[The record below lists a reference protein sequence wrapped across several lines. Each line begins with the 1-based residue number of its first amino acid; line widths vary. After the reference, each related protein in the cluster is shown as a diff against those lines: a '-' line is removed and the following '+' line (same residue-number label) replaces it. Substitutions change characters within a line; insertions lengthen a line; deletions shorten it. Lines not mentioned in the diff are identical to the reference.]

1 MPNFV
6 DWQTQQQP
14 VQAQHFIRSKDTQNA
29 DEFLLELSCVENGV
43 GFIHNAIRPR
53 DDNDNG
59 EHTDIGEPLDDPL
72 QVIPAS
78 QASDSEAE
86 LWTNAHPIY
95 SHNSVADIP
104 TTVPFPEPL
113 SPPMILDFALSL
125 SQTPEEEHVVT
136 ASTQLDTKTLQEDRA
151 SVTSPTRTAPDHVNI
166 AGILTTLPFPEPLSP
181 PTISNFLSSPLQIF
195 DERHAATESAQLR
208 AKTAQE
214 EHPVVASSK
223 VPLQTAQG
231 QHASAPRNLPP
242 ADTMEQQG
250 NSGISA
256 HTPLSDQQS
265 KYTMKKSY
273 PLRERTFQQ
282 RKPYTADKQQH
293 ARFIGSRIGSSRSSG
308 PLTREDL
315 AILNHQDDEEDS
327 DYEEQGPQP
336 SEATPHVERRH
347 PPKKTSDMPRDI
359 VGMDL
364 WQHDLDDDELPTV
377 EQLRLQFRSGERS
390 YSQEPNMQVRT
401 PAFPPVRIPTSLSAK
416 ARRKFERMAQQT
428 VEPLEPVD
436 VEPQMPYSPHR
447 QPNVNRRLVRKYG
460 THKQSISAPSTRTP
474 SPQASP
480 METIGEFD
488 LAMDDDIIQPLTSG
502 SSSEAGHTQPSAK
515 AAKRHR
521 QHVLPAVFFKRNMLP
536 DDAAALR
543 SMRSRISRS
552 ESPSEVANSD
562 DPEPVQLPHH
572 AKRRIAPTNH
582 HERGLE
588 DFIAQLAGERSASE
602 NESDVGVA
610 SDVSREVDHSFTDNR
625 NSITSSIRSA
635 SWRTRPTLKDTVAS
649 DHDMSSYKSYGHI
662 DYGLSADDMVYSESE
677 VQGLQRERSY
687 ENENWY
693 TQPASSAPS
702 KRSKNRGPASRGERL
717 DMIDRMIVRSSN
729 GTRKPNQQ
737 TIAPRSTKRRRISGS
752 LTSTKIRHSVYGPS
766 KATFPSNRLATSNH
780 YRGRRQSSAETD
792 TVEVEQ
798 EDPTIVSDGY
808 SDESSLDDFMDR
820 AERYNAGYN
829 DRNGNYIH
837 GTGDYDVDSDLTDS
851 ERAPLMIL
859 KRTDARRRLA
869 RVHSTPKR
877 NTSKPRYRALCHSK
891 VIPRTRIS
899 RPAQESTV
907 HQRRPR
913 VPQIKQRK
921 QATKARG
928 TMQSQ
933 LTSWYHQHPAQ
944 SRPQFVNK
952 PVFQPAA
959 RSRRLERDQEGVASS
974 RSNPS
979 PQEHPESVRQT
990 RIDDIPDEITMQDQ
1004 PWDDVNQDGLDS
1016 RLRHGSLPAPMP
1028 HLSIQPNN
1036 PIAAGIAVAQDTQ
1049 GSKGYFLRDTPIPN
1063 GLYFSRDTYIGR
1075 GMFSQLLKGISYKT
1089 MDYLMASRAEFQAVF
1104 FGRPFAPQW
1113 EDPSS
1118 LDSEWSC
1125 VVLELQQHFRNIM
1138 DSTRGFSMDNWR
1150 DGSHERSDVRA
1161 CLRALEDLTVLLME
1175 RITISSGAN
1184 QVAIWRSFLSKV
1196 IQPLI
1201 ALTDAST
1208 SYNDRSLVSV
1218 LTLWVRWALVTWI
1231 IAADCILPAELVE
1244 QTMVDSMIQSLLSQ
1258 LVESSDG
1265 RFFAQLAELQDVART
1280 SAGAIH
1286 SQDVLEVWVCL
1297 IRLLDHSAEIRFS
1310 QGFWMHFNLY
1320 VRQSWLKERTPVNL
1334 GEGPVVVDAWQDRAD
1349 HCMSLMQQLCRLHQF
1364 ERDGSS
1370 NANIRVKENWELVLW
1385 LLRNN
1390 WLEGTM
1396 QNSPEGERHL
1406 RRFLV
1411 FCHSR
1416 HQIWN
1421 WTPCIPAI
1429 VHVYR
1434 YFADRGFRDMPT
1446 ERGYRL
1452 PEFLKRMIATSNPVR
1467 MPTGPDDESLNP
1479 SSDLGSNM
1487 TLVDAV
1493 DDYDRC
1499 FEIFLKVL
1507 AKTIRWLVSAIFTH
1521 GQAQDLHA
1529 TPGMVSQGD
1538 LGDGTTS
1545 FQAPTYQ
1552 ALSKAE
1558 QIKVCMRFL
1567 SSISPAIVTTVSS
1580 SGPSE
1585 QSYSSL
1591 CNPCNLVLTVALLV
1605 PDSIRPSTVGQLRSL
1620 LNFEGSDNA
1629 ARRILLES
1637 VFYLGTVWQRGES
1650 HGMVGDNG
1658 RSIDKILD
1666 FFFGRIDSMCLELEA
1681 DLATMDS
1688 DASYVSRSKRQ
1699 APVAALIETTTGYII
1714 QLLNSERSSQPGQ
1727 PVQLSLSFLDKRLS
1741 RFFNPDVRYSPELRL
1756 QALGVVESFL
1766 ALRAHILKDLA
1777 QASKQLTSHTQGQTV
1792 EVNQAKDRDHNSKV
1806 LVDDGFSSFEYEHFA
1821 FDDSDLF
1828 ESSQTSEK
1836 KGSTTPVPTILGP
1849 GISTKTLST
1858 DAAISLPMD
1867 NDLAK
1872 IILSWIYPSLMRLLQ
1887 ARHQALQEEQS
1898 RPTFSV
1904 MPVPKQVEGRGFAA
1918 HPNSAGFAPS
1928 DHSVLTRPSNITSMS
1943 LQGVWRILGVYA
1955 DCSVILVD
1963 LSLMKMD
1970 EITSVFKREAWLSPW
1985 IQHWRLQD
1993 ELVWATRIA
2002 ECSPRMILAHEDIF
2016 LNIWFGSI
2024 SSPVHELTVQHR
2036 LLHAILNFSDSAEA
2050 EAAEHSGSNS
2060 ILSRYLF
2067 KDLPIAHLDY
2077 VNPYS
2082 QELNGFKENANV
2094 HRSLMNSNQDARLF
2108 QEFKEARLQLL
2119 AKVLSNI
2126 GEHYLV
2132 VRPAPGSDDQRL
2144 FYIAHS
2150 VKTRLQA
2157 YLGLLLNQVK
2167 KDYERLESRK
2177 MVKETLKHVELAH
2190 HIVGHVIQH
2199 CGLVMQNSQLTGPH
2213 DSVLNFLTSSRF
2225 FPQPRMDGVY
2235 IHQRIRGYAY
2245 LYQAG
2250 ERQFFRDL
2258 LQMVMTHLKLIPGH
2272 TGFRLDWRICSLDQ
2286 AAVATPGTHVSFGSE
2301 EETVLNMRL
2310 GLRVMDGGTA
2320 VYEVKPQPKVIDQ
2333 ANDRSLATARGMTGT
2348 IPRLFGMQ
2356 SEQGSAQGIFGAN
2369 GNLTGPSRK
2378 PPATDAGAQGT
2389 KTSIGTLFAN
2399 QVIKQK
2405 TPQHLSKEAL
2415 LTLTS
2420 SLRNVALEAESRKQW
2435 NAVVSSFRTMA
2446 FVSIFRPLLTA
2457 FLGPDGRRGYCAT
2470 SVSAAGGI
2478 TLGQS
2483 IQSSLPQRPSLM
2495 ALAVPTLQWLVSLV
2509 GALAS
2514 DIESLEKRSVETL
2527 AAGTRIPAPTE
2538 SPVLKAYEGFQKE
2551 TSLLFSSLLQC
2562 LVGALGLISTRWIEI
2577 IRVRLGEMALREN
2590 EAPDVERLSDD
2601 DKNAVKAVHLC
2612 GEVLQALRA
2621 IIKVARKIQTE
2632 HGDFYDRN
2640 ASWKEALL
2648 ELCQFAFDKSL
2659 NLMMAMGGPTI
2670 EHRFDEDEP
2679 MTADDSVMEP
2689 RFRSS
2694 VADSPFMET
2703 EWAAADRFPG
2713 SLDAVSLESSFLDFL
2728 SGHSHSAQ
2736 FEEQVARELSNLQTL
2751 QDWAGD
2757 IFSANADPAVAS
2769 FASGDASETRLKKH
2783 HKALWSFQS
2792 SFLDYCRSIS
2802 MLDPRFHRQ
2811 VQRALDVL
2819 LRPPSYSASNV
2830 LEPLFQRAQKWDSVW
2845 YQLVHIAPDPS
2856 HPRQPATSW
2865 VILRWCMSQEW
2876 RVFLAECGMAVPVPG
2891 APASVH
2897 APGVSMMR
2905 QDSEHMRPNI
2915 LCVDSIFV

>member
-14 VQAQHFIRSKDTQNA
+14 VQALHFIRSKATQNA

-43 GFIHNAIRPR
+43 GFVQNTIRPK
-53 DDNDNG
+53 DNNSSG
-59 EHTDIGEPLDDPL
+59 EHSDVPEPLDDL
-72 QVIPAS
+72 HQVIPAS

-86 LWTNAHPIY
+86 LWTNTCTTY
-95 SHNSVADIP
+95 SHDNVTDIP

-125 SQTPEEEHVVT
+125 SQTSEEAHVVT
-136 ASTQLDTKTLQEDRA
+136 APTQLDPKTFQGERT
-151 SVTSPTRTAPDHVNI
+151 SVTSPTRATCDHINVTDI
-166 AGILTTLPFPEPLSP
+166 PTTLLFPEPLSP
-181 PTISNFLSSPLQIF
+181 PTISNLLY
-195 DERHAATESAQLR
+195 EGHTTTESTQLR
-208 AKTAQE
+208 AETTREEHAAVAPSKVSLQSAQE
-214 EHPVVASSK
+214 
-223 VPLQTAQG
+223 
-231 QHASAPRNLPP
+231 QHASAPQSLPP
-242 ADTMEQQG
+242 ADTMEQQE
-250 NSGISA
+250 NSETSA
-256 HTPLSDQQS
+256 HTPFSDRQS
-265 KYTMKKSY
+265 KYTIKKSY

-293 ARFIGSRIGSSRSSG
+293 ARLIGSRIGSSRPLES
-308 PLTREDL
+308 LTREDL
-315 AILNHQDDEEDS
+315 AGLNHQDDEEDS

-336 SEATPHVERRH
+336 SEATPHVEKKH
-347 PPKKTSDMPRDI
+347 PPKKAPDTPRDI
-359 VGMDL
+359 VGLDL

-390 YSQEPNMQVRT
+390 HSQEPNMQPRK
-401 PAFPPVRIPTSLSAK
+401 PAFPPVRIPTSLSAR
-416 ARRKFERMAQQT
+416 ARRKFERMAHQT

-447 QPNVNRRLVRKYG
+447 QPNASRRLVKKYG
-460 THKQSISAPSTRTP
+460 THKQSISAPSARTP

-480 METIGEFD
+480 MEAIGEFD
-488 LAMDDDIIQPLTSG
+488 LALDDDIIQPLTSG
-502 SSSEAGHTQPSAK
+502 SSSEAAHTQPSAK

-543 SMRSRISRS
+543 SMRSRASRS
-552 ESPSEVANSD
+552 ESPSEVANID
-562 DPEPVQLPHH
+562 DSEPVQLPHH

-582 HERGLE
+582 SERGLE
-588 DFIAQLAGERSASE
+588 DFIAQLAQERSASE
-602 NESDVGVA
+602 SESDVGTA
-610 SDVSREVDHSFTDNR
+610 SDVSHEVSHGFTDNR
-625 NSITSSIRSA
+625 IAFTSIRSA
-635 SWRTRPTLKDTVAS
+635 PWRARPTLKDTAAI
-649 DHDMSSYKSYGHI
+649 DHDMSSYKSYGHS
-662 DYGLSADDMVYSESE
+662 DYSLSADDMVYSESE
-677 VQGLQRERSY
+677 VQGLQRERSH

-717 DMIDRMIVRSSN
+717 DMIDRMVVRSSN
-729 GTRKPNQQ
+729 GTRRPNQRS
-737 TIAPRSTKRRRISGS
+737 TTPRSIKRRRISGN

-766 KATFPSNRLATSNH
+766 KVTFPSNRLTTSNH
-780 YRGRRQSSAETD
+780 YRGQRQSSAETD

-798 EDPTIVSDGY
+798 EDPAIISGEY
-808 SDESSLDDFMDR
+808 SDHGSLDDFMDR
-820 AERYNAGYN
+820 ADRYNAGYH
-829 DRNGNYIH
+829 DRSEGSIH
-837 GTGDYDVDSDLTDS
+837 EASDHDVDSDHTDS
-851 ERAPLMIL
+851 ERTLMIL

-869 RVHSTPKR
+869 WVHSTPKR
-877 NTSKPRYRALCHSK
+877 KKGKPRYRTLCHSK
-891 VIPRTRIS
+891 VIPRNRKL

-907 HQRRPR
+907 HQQRSRT
-913 VPQIKQRK
+913 PQIKQRK
-921 QATKARG
+921 QAMKTRA
-928 TMQSQ
+928 TMQSH

-952 PVFQPAA
+952 PVFQPAV
-959 RSRRLERDQEGVASS
+959 RSRRPERDQEGVISA
-974 RSNPS
+974 RSNPN
-979 PQEHPESVRQT
+979 PQQHPESVRQMGVN
-990 RIDDIPDEITMQDQ
+990 DIPDEITMQDQ
-1004 PWDDVNQDGLDS
+1004 PWDDMDQDELDS
-1016 RLRHGSLPAPMP
+1016 KLRHESLPAPVP
-1028 HLSIQPNN
+1028 HLPTQPYN
-1036 PIAAGIAVAQDTQ
+1036 PIAPGIAIVQNIQ
-1049 GSKGYFLRDTPIPN
+1049 ESRGYLLRDTPIPN

-1075 GMFSQLLKGISYKT
+1075 GVFSQLLKGISYKT

-1113 EDPSS
+1113 GDQSS
-1118 LDSEWSC
+1118 IESEWSC
-1125 VVLELQQHFRNIM
+1125 VVLELERHFRNVM

-1175 RITISSGAN
+1175 RITVSSGDN
-1184 QVAIWRSFLSKV
+1184 QVAVWRSFLTKV
-1196 IQPLI
+1196 LQPLI
-1201 ALTDAST
+1201 ALTDVST
-1208 SYNDRSLVSV
+1208 IYSDRSPVSILV
-1218 LTLWVRWALVTWI
+1218 LWVRWALVTWT
-1231 IAADCILPAELVE
+1231 IAADCILPTELVE
-1244 QTMVDSMIQSLLSQ
+1244 QSMVDSTIQSLLSQ
-1258 LVESSDG
+1258 LVKSSDG
-1265 RFFAQLAELQDVART
+1265 KFFTQLAELQDVART

-1297 IRLLDHSAEIRFS
+1297 IRLLNHSAEIRFS

-1320 VRQSWLKERTPVNL
+1320 VRQSWLKERTPVNT
-1334 GEGPVVVDAWQDRAD
+1334 GEGP
-1349 HCMSLMQQLCRLHQF
+1349 
-1364 ERDGSS
+1364 G
-1370 NANIRVKENWELVLW
+1370 
-1385 LLRNN
+1385 
-1390 WLEGTM
+1390 
-1396 QNSPEGERHL
+1396 
-1406 RRFLV
+1406 
-1411 FCHSR
+1411 
-1416 HQIWN
+1416 IWN
-1421 WTPCIPAI
+1421 WTPCMPAI
-1429 VHVYR
+1429 VHIYR
-1434 YFADRGFRDMPT
+1434 YFADRGFRDMPA

-1452 PEFLKRMIATSNPVR
+1452 PEFLKRMITTSNPIR
-1467 MPTGPDDESLNP
+1467 MPMRPSDENLNP

-1487 TLVDAV
+1487 TLVDSV
-1493 DDYDRC
+1493 DDHDRC
-1499 FEIFLKVL
+1499 FEIFLKIL
-1507 AKTIRWLVSAIFTH
+1507 AKTIRWLVNVIFTH
-1521 GQAQDLHA
+1521 EQAEDLHA
-1529 TPGMVSQGD
+1529 TPGMISQGD
-1538 LGDGTTS
+1538 LGDGATS
-1545 FQAPTYQ
+1545 FQASTYQ

-1591 CNPCNLVLTVALLV
+1591 CNPCNLVLTIALLV

-1620 LNFEGSDNA
+1620 LNFEGSDDA

-1637 VFYLGTVWQRGES
+1637 VFYLGTIWQRGTS
-1650 HGMVGDNG
+1650 HGISEGSG

-1666 FFFGRIDSMCLELEA
+1666 FFFGRIDSMCLELET
-1681 DLATMDS
+1681 DLMAMDNG
-1688 DASYVSRSKRQ
+1688 ASYVSRSKRQ
-1699 APVAALIETTTGYII
+1699 TPVAALIETTIGYII
-1714 QLLNSERSSQPGQ
+1714 RLLNSERNSQPGH
-1727 PVQLSLSFLDKRLS
+1727 PAQLSLSFLDKRLV

-1777 QASKQLTSHTQGQTV
+1777 QAAKQSTSHAQGRTV
-1792 EVNQAKDRDHNSKV
+1792 ETNQAKDRDHSSKV

-1828 ESSQTSEK
+1828 DSSQTSEK
-1836 KGSTTPVPTILGP
+1836 KGPTTSVPPILNP

-1887 ARHQALQEEQS
+1887 ARHRTLQEEKS
-1898 RPTFSV
+1898 RPTFSI
-1904 MPVPKQVEGRGFAA
+1904 MPVPKQVEGRAFGT
-1918 HPNSAGFAPS
+1918 HSNSAGFSPS
-1928 DHSVLTRPSNITSMS
+1928 DCPMPARPSNITSMS

-1963 LSLMKMD
+1963 LNLMKMD

-1993 ELVWATRIA
+1993 ELAWATRIA

-2016 LNIWFGSI
+2016 LNIWFSSI
-2024 SSPVHELTVQHR
+2024 SSPVHELTVQHQ
-2036 LLHAILNFSDSAEA
+2036 LLHAILNFSDSVEVKAG
-2050 EAAEHSGSNS
+2050 EHSGSS
-2060 ILSRYLF
+2060 SVLSRHLF

-2082 QELNGFKENANV
+2082 KELNGLKVNANV
-2094 HRSLMNSNQDARLF
+2094 HRSLMNSSQDARLF
-2108 QEFKEARLQLL
+2108 QEFKESRLQLL

-2150 VKTRLQA
+2150 VKTRFQG
-2157 YLGLLLNQVK
+2157 YLGLLLNQIK
-2167 KDYERLESRK
+2167 KDYERLESKR
-2177 MVKETLKHVELAH
+2177 MVKETLKHIELAH
-2190 HIVGHVIQH
+2190 HVVGHVIQH

-2272 TGFRLDWRICSLDQ
+2272 NEFRLDWRVYSSNQ
-2286 AAVATPGTHVSFGSE
+2286 AAVAIPDTHVSFGSG

-2310 GLRVMDGGTA
+2310 GLRVVDSGTT
-2320 VYEVKPQPKVIDQ
+2320 VYEIKPQPKVMDQ

-2356 SEQGSAQGIFGAN
+2356 SEQSSAQETFGAN
-2369 GNLTGPSRK
+2369 GIISGPSRK
-2378 PPATDAGAQGT
+2378 PPVTDAGAQGT
-2389 KTSIGTLFAN
+2389 KASIGSLFAN
-2399 QVIKQK
+2399 QIIKQK
-2405 TPQHLSKEAL
+2405 TPQDLSREAL

-2435 NAVVSSFRTMA
+2435 NTVMSSFRTMA

-2457 FLGPDGRRGYCAT
+2457 FLGPDGRKGYCAT
-2470 SVSAAGGI
+2470 SVSATNGI
-2478 TLGQS
+2478 TLAQS
-2483 IQSSLPQRPSLM
+2483 IQSSLPQRPSLV
-2495 ALAVPTLQWLVSLV
+2495 ALAVPALQWLVSLV
-2509 GALAS
+2509 DALAN
-2514 DIESLEKRSVETL
+2514 DIESLDKRSIEAL
-2527 AAGTRIPAPTE
+2527 AAGTRISIPKE
-2538 SPVLKAYEGFQKE
+2538 SPVLKAYECFQKE

-2562 LVGALGLISTRWIEI
+2562 LVGALDLIPTRWIEI
-2577 IRVRLGEMALREN
+2577 IRARLGEIAPREN
-2590 EAPDVERLSDD
+2590 EALDVEQLLDD
-2601 DKNAVKAVHLC
+2601 DKNAAKAVHLC

-2632 HGDFYDRN
+2632 HNDFYDRN
-2640 ASWKEALL
+2640 TSWREALL

-2659 NLMMAMGGPTI
+2659 TLLMAMGGPVM
-2670 EHRFDEDEP
+2670 EHRFDEDEY
-2679 MTADDSVMEP
+2679 MTADNNAMEP
-2689 RFRSS
+2689 RSRMS
-2694 VADSPFMET
+2694 VADSSIAEA
-2703 EWAAADRFPG
+2703 EWTIADRFPG
-2713 SLDAVSLESSFLDFL
+2713 SQDAISLESSFLDFL

-2751 QDWAGD
+2751 QGWAGD
-2757 IFSANADPAVAS
+2757 IFSANAEPAATS
-2769 FASGDASETRLKKH
+2769 FKSGDALETRLKKH

-2819 LRPPSYSASNV
+2819 LQPPSCSASNA

-2845 YQLVHIAPDPS
+2845 YQLVHSAPDS
-2856 HPRQPATSW
+2856 SNPRQPATSW
-2865 VILRWCMSQEW
+2865 ATLRWCMSQEW
-2876 RVFLAECGMAVPVPG
+2876 RIFLAECGMAVPAPG

-2897 APGVSMMR
+2897 APGVSVMY
-2905 QDSEHMRPNI
+2905 QDPKHMCSSI